1 MTAPTLIC
9 NELAES
15 RDALTFDVPDRGP
28 AFVVRWHGKV
38 YGYLNQCAHVGGPI
52 DFEGQVLERSGRFLM
67 CARHGAIYEP
77 DTGLCVGGPCKGARL
92 IPLTVAEA
100 ADGSVWLQPG

>member
-1 MTAPTLIC
+1 MTDALLIC
-9 NELAES
+9 DALPES
-15 RDALTFDVPDRGP
+15 RDAVKFEAPGRGP
-28 AFVVRWHGKV
+28 AFVVRWHGRV
-38 YGYLNQCAHVGGPI
+38 HGYLNQCAHVGGPI

-92 IPLTVAEA
+92 VPLAVEES
-100 ADGSVWLQPG
+100 ADGKVWLRSA